1 MHVSLSLS
9 SSQALWRA
17 LKPSV
22 PNAIPIKQALK
33 ASAPLHGL
41 LQRVRLSESRLQRLL
56 PIIPKG
62 LHRQIKAGPADEDN
76 WTVLA
81 ASPAV
86 AAKVRQILPTLTAAV
101 AQQEQRNVL
110 IRVKVTH

>member
-1 MHVSLSLS
+1 M
-9 SSQALWRA
+9 
-17 LKPSV
+17 
-22 PNAIPIKQALK
+22 
-33 ASAPLHGL
+33 
-41 LQRVRLSESRLQRLL
+41 RLSESRLQRLL
-56 PIIPKG
+56 GIIPKG

>member
-1 MHVSLSLS
+1 MSLSFS
-9 SSQALWRA
+9 SAQALWRA
-17 LKPSV
+17 LKSSI
-22 PNAIPIKQALK
+22 PNAIPIKQALE
-33 ASAPLHGL
+33 AAAPLHEL
-41 LQRVRLSESRLQRLL
+41 LQRMRLSELRLQRLL
-56 PIIPKG
+56 AIIPKG

-76 WTVLA
+76 WTVLV

-101 AQQEQRNVL
+101 AQQEQRTVL